1 MKILIIDSNN
11 CMHRALHSYAR
22 LQNHGKP
29 VSIIYG
35 MPILVNGLI
44 NQFKPDDVYMCW
56 DGHTDISGFRSPHR
70 LKLCPGYKMGRK
82 TKTLEER
89 QSMYHQKNEVM
100 KLFHTLG
107 VKQIFNPKMEADDYI
122 YMLVRKLLKDKENKI
137 TIISTDKDFHQLV
150 GKRVKIYNTASRKLI
165 HLKNLK
171 FEYGYEPWDC
181 VDYLCL
187 TGDDSDNIDGMP
199 GIGPKKAQGLIQEF
213 GSIKD
218 FLKQKEDFARINKE
232 TLTRVYRIN
241 KQLIDLKLFYKKY
254 LKGKVKINYFKDNAN
269 PKLDKASLF
278 RICKEYSIKSLKE
291 KNFLRNYDRDLRA

>member
-1 MKILIIDSNN
+1 MRILIIDGNN
-11 CMHRALHSYAR
+11 TMHRALHSYAR

-44 NQFKPDDVYMCW
+44 NQFSPDDVYICW
-56 DGHTDISGFRSPHR
+56 DGHTDLSGFRSPHR

-82 TKTLEER
+82 TKTKEER
-89 QSMYHQKNEVM
+89 ISMFHQKNEVM
-100 KLFHTLG
+100 NLFHTLG

-122 YMLVRKLLKDKENKI
+122 YMLVRKLLKDKDNKI

-150 GKRVKIYNTASRKLI
+150 CSRVKIYNTASRKLI

-171 FEYGYEPWDC
+171 IDYDYEPWNC
-181 VDYLCL
+181 VDYLSL
-187 TGDDSDNIDGMP
+187 VGDGSDNIKGMP
-199 GIGPKKAQGLIQEF
+199 GVGPKTAMGLIEQF
-213 GSIKD
+213 GSIKEY
-218 FLKQKEDFARINKE
+218 LKSDETFGRVNKE
-232 TLTRVYRIN
+232 LLAKIYRNN
-241 KQLIDLKLFYKKY
+241 KYLIDLKLFYKKY
-254 LKGKVKINYFKDNAN
+254 LKGIIKINYFKGNDN

-291 KNFLRNYDRDLRA
+291 KNFLKNYD